1 MKVDVGKTIKN
12 ENGGKYVEKM
22 NLLDIKIYY
31 YQRCINGLQLLL
43 SISSREIQ
51 KGEKK
56 KYYKMAIVTI
66 NDMRIQL

>member
-1 MKVDVGKTIKN
+1 
-12 ENGGKYVEKM
+12 M

-43 SISSREIQ
+43 LLVREDY
-51 KGEKK
+51 KK
-56 KYYKMAIVTI
+56 KYKMAIVTI